1 MKKVYL
7 FIVPLV
13 IVLMVGVSFSVN
25 TATAADETINLKFA
39 HWAPPAHPI
48 TKFVLLPW
56 TKDVEKRT
64 NGRVKI
70 AVYGGG
76 SLGSA
81 PDHYDLALKGTAD
94 ITFIGPQFTPG
105 VFPLT
110 DVMNL
115 PMLFPSSE
123 IAGSGFWELYE
134 KYLKDTEFG
143 KVKVLWGIPTSTFEL
158 TTRQKPVYKLE
169 DLKGLKLASVSPVS
183 NKIIKQLGGVP
194 VFMPAPEVYTSVER
208 GLVDGVFYG
217 WDSITAFG
225 ISAITK
231 YRTDNIH
238 LGINFAM
245 MIMNK
250 KTWNNLPPDIQKII
264 EDMTGAKLTRNSG
277 KVFDKANINARAKI
291 VAHDKKVNN
300 PPIYLLSNAER
311 ERWTKAVLP
320 IYTSWA
326 EKMEKKGLPG
336 KAVLKDMNA
345 WVEKYSK

>member
-7 FIVPLV
+7 FIVSLV
-13 IVLMVGVSFSVN
+13 IMLMVGVFFSSN
-25 TATAADETINLKFA
+25 TVAAADETINLKLA
-39 HWAPPAHPI
+39 HWAPPAHSI
-48 TKFVLLPW
+48 TKYVILPW
-56 TKDVEKRT
+56 CKDVEKRT

-70 AVYGGG
+70 TVYGGG

-94 ITFIGPQFTPG
+94 ISFIAPSFTPG

-110 DVMNL
+110 DIMNL

-123 IAGSGFWELYE
+123 VAGSAFWELYG

-143 KVKVLWGIPTSTFEL
+143 KVKVLWGVPTSTFEL
-158 TTRQKPVYKLE
+158 TTRQKPVQKLE
-169 DLKGLKLASVSPVS
+169 DLKGLKFASTSPVL
-183 NKIIKQLGGVP
+183 NKIIKQLGAVP
-194 VFMPAPEVYTSVER
+194 VFMPAPEVYTSLER

-217 WDSITAFG
+217 WESITTFG
-225 ISAITK
+225 HYSITK

-250 KTWNNLPPDIQKII
+250 KTWNNLPSDIRNII
-264 EDMTGAKLTRNSG
+264 DDMTGAKLSRRSG
-277 KVFDKANINARAKI
+277 KVFDEGDIEARAQI
-291 VAHDKKVNN
+291 VTHDKKVNN
-300 PPIYLLSNAER
+300 PPIYLLSKAER
-311 ERWTKAVLP
+311 ERWKKAVLP
-320 IYTSWA
+320 LSISWA
-326 EKMEKKGLPG
+326 EKTEKKGLPG
-336 KAVLKDMNA
+336 KAVLKDMQA